1 MPEEAKTKAGKKY
14 VSEVLVRREWVDY
27 PTLTE
32 EVHYVHVGFRYKDLP
47 PMYFDILKS
56 EYTPEKEDEMV
67 DKMVEA
73 ELKRLG
79 RTE

>member
-1 MPEEAKTKAGKKY
+1 MAEEIKTKAGKRFP
-14 VSEVLVRREWVDY
+14 SEVLVRREWVDY

-32 EVHYVHVGFRYKDLP
+32 EVHFIHIGFRYKDLP
-47 PMYFDILKS
+47 PMYFDIPKS
-56 EYTPEKEDEMV
+56 EWTPEKEDEEV
-67 DKMVEA
+67 DKIVEA

>member
-1 MPEEAKTKAGKKY
+1 
-14 VSEVLVRREWVDY
+14 
-27 PTLTE
+27 
-32 EVHYVHVGFRYKDLP
+32 
-47 PMYFDILKS
+47 MYFDILKS

-79 RTE
+79 RKE